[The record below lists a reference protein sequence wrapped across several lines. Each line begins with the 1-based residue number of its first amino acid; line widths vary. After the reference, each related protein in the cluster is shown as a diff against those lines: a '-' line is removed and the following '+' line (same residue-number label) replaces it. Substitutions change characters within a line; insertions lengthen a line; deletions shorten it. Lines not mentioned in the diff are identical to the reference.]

1 MERMECFDAY
11 ALRSYVKRKVLPSI
25 ARCQAQGK
33 VPFPM
38 FHGTDEMVLEMDERD
53 RKRTVLL
60 FRRYVRY
67 LHHRVPKDFWG
78 WEEQNGLEGRTL
90 AQVMTQEVPSMLQR
104 WGNPDALA
112 LCGLGFACRYA
123 IRAQYFGMVGRA
135 AHYLA
140 LAERKAVQL
149 GKITPDPLFG
159 ELSEARQLVERFW
172 DQPSRPLVLMV
183 EDLDASSFLT
193 EEGTPALAQKK
204 VAGDCCLRFLSD
216 GFQYGKEIDLS
227 HAIRIGVTP
236 QTYGD
241 FVQAYNLPFSRV
253 VL

>member
-1 MERMECFDAY
+1 
-11 ALRSYVKRKVLPSI
+11 
-25 ARCQAQGK
+25 
-33 VPFPM
+33 
-38 FHGTDEMVLEMDERD
+38 
-53 RKRTVLL
+53 
-60 FRRYVRY
+60 
-67 LHHRVPKDFWG
+67 
-78 WEEQNGLEGRTL
+78 
-90 AQVMTQEVPSMLQR
+90 MLQR
-104 WGNPDALA
+104 WKNSDSLA

-123 IRAQYFGMVGRA
+123 IRARYFGMVGRA

-159 ELSEARQLVERFW
+159 DLFEARQIVERFW
-172 DQPSRPLVLMV
+172 DQPARPLVLMV

-193 EEGTPALAQKK
+193 EEGTPALAQKE

-241 FVQAYNLPFSRV
+241 FVHAYNLPFTRI